1 MASELCG
8 SFRANKKNSEHQALL
23 SDSLTGLEASSKAR
37 LLSTVKSLC
46 RPKMK
51 MSAFNKSKCLFFG
64 GEDLKSCSNRLSRF
78 PSSSEE
84 HALRCG
90 QVTVHGKG
98 GKTRM
103 LLVYP
108 ATWQMLM
115 ALRTK
120 AMTDDSPVFQTVHGT
135 AIDRIHVFRIV
146 RAAAKRAG
154 IRRAVSPHW
163 PCPHMLTNGANISE
177 VQAQLGHIN
186 NRKYLHALP
195 SSGETTCLV
204 PV

>member
-23 SDSLTGLEASSKAR
+23 SDSLTGLEASSQAR

-78 PSSSEE
+78 PSSSEQ

-120 AMTDDSPVFQTVHGT
+120 AMTDDSPYARRSTVRQLIEST
-135 AIDRIHVFRIV
+135 F
-146 RAAAKRAG
+146 
-154 IRRAVSPHW
+154 
-163 PCPHMLTNGANISE
+163 SE
-177 VQAQLGHIN
+177 SFVLLQSGQAFVGLFLL
-186 NRKYLHALP
+186 RHAH
-195 SSGETTCLV
+195 TC
-204 PV
+204 